1 MLPAFIEDHKTTNRG
16 SLRFNPKS
24 LEEATTASP
33 LLTRFKTTRGRSAQ
47 SKRLSF
53 DKPNDAS
60 TLTSIIDSVSSF
72 DSSKESNL
80 RTTRTTERG
89 SLFNVRNDSRRSTS
103 EKKPEEPKKDLDS
116 TVNRRNGKRYF
127 SETNEG
133 PNPKGNGQKVSLGT
147 SKGFARRSF
156 NGRASVTERLDNKG
170 PSVFL
175 ATTESS
181 RSRTGRKIQTTY
193 SMKDLKTQIP
203 NSRRYTKKFEDLETT
218 TVSFRRDGRGRSTTE
233 KTERS
238 TRSGRSKIA
247 NRENNYITRRG
258 PDPLLTESE
267 SVRVDIP
274 FEVGSTE
281 TPFPDAT
288 TAFTTV
294 AQRRSDS
301 KESIRSST
309 RTGSER
315 PKNRGR
321 VSDSEAAGSSKSGAR
336 RGSSKF
342 SDSTTTEPD
351 EQIVSSRK
359 NAFPRDRSRGA
370 DVRKNSV
377 IESRSRSRGRNLENN
392 VKPVPSGNLE
402 RDAKRKVAGE
412 RNSSERRSR
421 ILDANFR
428 SAEIRGQD
436 AQDLRGRSRNRPK
449 LEATTPVITDVTS
462 TVAPDTT
469 VSNDVTTTE
478 SEATNTTIKPTTPAP
493 TTSSPRTTTRPAST
507 YTSTST
513 STTES
518 PSRGRGRG
526 RGSQG
531 RKQKEDFFNHGLGF
545 RGRKPSPEGSSNVS
559 DSRRFSPSKND
570 SYGNPGWT
578 LRRRPA
584 HVNNFERTEN
594 TSRTVVPSPR
604 DQTNEVIPPNEQSTS
619 TEASTTTESST
630 STTRKGFKKPQLNV
644 ETSTVAGVTTKSS
657 RRGNKTFGFGKGS
670 GEYEESDNYPPE
682 FKARLN
688 QLKNINTKIP
698 APNTTSRSP
707 LEERRKSIYGRRSR
721 NNSRAFELHD
731 LETSASGNVMTDE
744 NLVVNPLTLINGTGL
759 RRVKKSSAALFAE
772 RSRMKLELAR
782 RLVKPELNI
791 EENDLD
797 ATTASSFSKPKPNGV
812 PMVNETSKV
821 AKYPKPAATGRR
833 SPTSVENS
841 RDEVSA
847 KASKLAGSRKG
858 LEDSSKVT
866 GRPYSLKKER
876 IIAERM
882 VTSISIEKKA
892 TVEDTTRPYVL
903 STNQPV
909 IRSVEDGSVG
919 TIDSTRIRVANG
931 CGGKKSKE
939 EDSTW
944 KHAKVS
950 LYSTRSVENS
960 DPVTTVKPK
969 IPCSY
974 QSHNSKSQDQSTTI
988 EQTSTT
994 SVPKKSYTS
1003 TQRKQQTSQEEG
1015 FGKKSKFSSSA
1026 TKPTFRP
1033 RYSKRTKQK
1042 SVDEKTIDYQVTV
1055 TMKVP
1060 MATSR
1065 YSRKKSAVN
1074 AADEKSKSAT
1084 SQGPP
1089 TQTRKAEFRPRTATY
1104 RRHSEVPTTLVE
1116 SSTRVDGAGV
1126 AITPRSSKYHATMK
1140 TTTVSPRSVAQEPQV
1155 NLRIANESTPETP
1168 GITGSSNGDSGNT
1181 NIFNPTR
1188 STFLSGNSTLL
1199 EQLRS
1204 TVAPL
1209 LSSLGNKTPVFSGA
1223 YSNVNTA
1230 NSPPRITPNG
1240 QPPRFSARYKGAE
1253 LFIRKQ
1259 NNIYQ
1264 PTVPSITSSS
1274 TTPVTPVE
1282 NSGLPPPID
1291 VSSPGEPRFLTLYQA
1306 LESVS
1311 VRNEQLQGNA
1321 SMQREEQVGMVPQVD
1336 SNAAVA
1342 NGIGDNANND
1352 TTSPTVATSSPQT
1365 PDTTANTIQDST
1377 QTPRL
1382 PEDTE
1387 NSTPAVTTGAPSE
1400 TPSTTEPVFTSTEP
1414 SSSTEQASTSTE
1426 SLADNEQVSTSTV
1439 SSSTT
1444 EQISTNADTMP
1455 VTEQTTTE
1463 SPSRTTEATTMNVGG
1478 AVDSRLSAQ
1487 VDNSTTNQELVSST
1501 TDAPM
1506 TTSSAPEVSSTEL
1519 DESTSTTVAST
1530 EAQNTEAQRLVSEA
1544 NVTSRV
1550 DVSENTIETTTA
1562 SMMVTTTQVTTSEN
1576 PETNTIPL
1584 SETTVT
1590 QTVEVSST
1598 TETPTTEAESSNMI
1612 DVETTTAIPT
1622 STTRNRLIDFAQ
1634 DILSRLQ
1641 ASMSTSTVPTQD
1653 STTTIS
1659 PATEISNVIPDSSSN
1674 SSVESL
1680 SQLRSETTT
1689 VQGESTTLS
1698 SVMTEQSSLRTA
1710 EEVTTQSA
1718 VGSISTPSPTMV
1730 PTPGANTQDEINAF
1744 TITTPATMTTVT
1756 STQDSQTVS
1765 STDSTTVGDSNGS
1778 STPLDVEVTSASTTT
1793 STNDTLLTEL
1803 MSIAKT
1809 LFTEGINDTQ
1819 QETPGQ
1825 NSNVT
1830 ARLGN
1835 LMANEIDRPSLS
1847 SDVLSTTETAESSS
1861 IPPDV
1866 TTESVESSSTTI
1878 AMSESS
1884 TFSIDPSQNELN
1896 STDPTTTVSSEST
1909 TDTPTTTPQS
1919 NAADGEVE
1927 SVQTTESTSVGPLA
1941 EIIESTTS
1949 SFMTETGSE
1958 VTLSNRGPDTT
1969 TQTQTIISTTQSSDT
1984 TVTPTT
1990 NFELTTNTSDLS
2002 LSNLIATTNPT
2013 TASEPGTESVTE
2025 PAGTSIPLTS
2035 TTTVTSQLVTDTTTN
2050 QSEVTTVT
2058 PETTPSSV
2066 NTITPST
2073 SPETNT
2079 EQTTMTPTV
2088 ALVQRVNDVDVETNP
2103 TTELTTQLASLTT
2116 DTSGNEILEAT
2127 TPSVAT
2133 TAPLDVSSMDDTGV
2147 TTNQS
2152 PLTSSTMSAMETTT
2166 NPPSETANFPQ
2177 TTPTL
2182 ENETPTVVARFQDS
2196 TSATA
2201 QGTAGSGIGQTTEIS
2216 TMIPDS
2222 STTPSST
2229 PESSTSSPPE
2239 SSLIRTTSSSVE
2251 TTTTATMTTETTT
2264 STSTGTSTPQT
2275 TRMDVVTVTPMTET
2289 TTPVD
2294 IAENLVSTEA
2304 GTKVSSESTTVP
2316 TSSDQAS
2323 TNDPTSTTPANT
2335 AMQMTTVQTTPGVT
2349 VSTTTSFPTRP
2360 LDPTTPYV
2368 GRFGGSRLTPAPRF
2382 SLSSTTKGPLRDYLV
2397 YGIYPNKT
2405 IVRKRPEDNLI
2416 DARNVDSPYVI
2427 FGIFPDGKLVRKF
2440 PNGTIIPDPPR
2451 SPVEVVFSL
2460 STSTTTNRPP
2470 PRPYYN
2476 QANQGTYN
2484 QYQGPVY
2491 SNNGRPVAEPM
2502 RNVQSPGTVDL
2513 GLTGNAIVGPNGGGP
2528 DNTGPLGTPASVP
2541 STNEMSNALLNTQ
2554 MGTTSVTP
2562 IVSTGRP
2569 PTDSQGGR
2577 IVQDRERDEAT
2588 RTKEAGGQRS
2598 SVYIGQDKFVNYWT
2612 DGASTSNPR
2621 VLSVNINSVASAAND
2636 GPSTSIPS
2644 FENLLNNQPRGQV
2657 TAPPGFPWR
2666 DPLDQIFGITTSSP
2680 VISAS
2685 VASNTLDDSSEPNGP
2700 VLARPINPFVEVFTP
2715 FSSVIGVPRG
2725 NVGTVPPPPSSTTPA
2740 STTTNNTPAP
2750 TTTITTGPTTTT
2762 TTTMAPTTITTITT
2776 MAPTTTTT
2784 TTMAPT
2790 TTTTTTVTTTMA
2802 PTTTTMTAP
2811 TTTTQ
2816 ATTAQRANIV
2826 SQVGAD
2832 SGTSASQKNSFN
2844 LPKNLLHPQQQNAF
2858 GTTFDDL
2865 AFLNSL
2871 LQSNSRST
2879 TPKTLTHVEQLLAN
2893 KILALA
2899 LKNAGPTRAPKAI
2912 DINSVS
2918 SNSIFGSATKSPS
2931 EPIVIDLS
2939 PSSTV
2944 SSVTWASLDTQQPTS
2959 QRPIV
2964 NSTPERVTWK
2974 PVRSTTT
2981 KKDIE
2986 INTIFPSTAIKS
2998 SLISTTKA
3006 PVTVKAKPA
3015 TTPRVTT
3022 TSPAPFGFAG
3032 LLWQTLLGGSM
3043 FGPLTTPKPVKA
3055 KLIKTTQKSVNIT
3068 PKPIQ
3073 STQKPTQSTQK
3084 PTTTTVPST
3093 TTMKTVDIS
3102 KIHVNT
3108 LNSIVKDTVSST
3120 KLPLLNNPNTR
3131 LPNMVST
3138 YTSTYSPEEDAKF
3151 LVELLRA
3158 VEQDNKVS
3166 DSRKAPGL
3174 YQDDESFLK
3183 AILSGRAYT
3192 TTTTPPPTTEIS
3204 NAALLAALLKARG
3217 IEPSTPPTN
3226 IRQQLLSAS
3235 LGQSVTSAPASEAT
3249 IITTRPVP
3257 TASRTTNRAKKTVT
3271 PRPTSGPRI
3280 RSTTWSPSSTYPPP
3294 LFSSFS
3300 SYDSSAQSASGDNSG
3315 NSALFGATRAFS
3327 QFLGAAISGAAQQ
3340 LQSLVRNGTKIVSDV
3355 VG

>member
-1 MLPAFIEDHKTTNRG
+1 MKFYNCVVKTYLCIFVVCQIEDHKTTNRG

-1896 STDPTTTVSSEST
+1896 STDPTTTVSSET
-1909 TDTPTTTPQS
+1909 
-1919 NAADGEVE
+1919 
-1927 SVQTTESTSVGPLA
+1927 
-1941 EIIESTTS
+1941 
-1949 SFMTETGSE
+1949 
-1958 VTLSNRGPDTT
+1958 
-1969 TQTQTIISTTQSSDT
+1969 
-1984 TVTPTT
+1984 
-1990 NFELTTNTSDLS
+1990 
-2002 LSNLIATTNPT
+2002 
-2013 TASEPGTESVTE
+2013 
-2025 PAGTSIPLTS
+2025 
-2035 TTTVTSQLVTDTTTN
+2035 
-2050 QSEVTTVT
+2050 
-2058 PETTPSSV
+2058 
-2066 NTITPST
+2066 
-2073 SPETNT
+2073 
-2079 EQTTMTPTV
+2079 
-2088 ALVQRVNDVDVETNP
+2088 
-2103 TTELTTQLASLTT
+2103 
-2116 DTSGNEILEAT
+2116 
-2127 TPSVAT
+2127 
-2133 TAPLDVSSMDDTGV
+2133 
-2147 TTNQS
+2147 
-2152 PLTSSTMSAMETTT
+2152 
-2166 NPPSETANFPQ
+2166 
-2177 TTPTL
+2177 
-2182 ENETPTVVARFQDS
+2182 
-2196 TSATA
+2196 TA

-2229 PESSTSSPPE
+2229 PESSTSSPPD
-2239 SSLIRTTSSSVE
+2239 
-2251 TTTTATMTTETTT
+2251 
-2264 STSTGTSTPQT
+2264 TGTSTPQT

-2541 STNEMSNALLNTQ
+2541 STNEMVSLIPPVHHHRSNALLNTQ

-2939 PSSTV
+2939 PSST
-2944 SSVTWASLDTQQPTS
+2944 
-2959 QRPIV
+2959 
-2964 NSTPERVTWK
+2964 
-2974 PVRSTTT
+2974 TT